1 MPGPGL
7 WRTEWKGTISMK
19 DGCRVKICGITS
31 LSDAGLAAGVGAD
44 YIGVVIEVAFSPRSM
59 GINEA
64 SPLFTSAP
72 LPAVA
77 LVHQMEPE
85 RLEELLLKLRP
96 HAVQFLSPEGPEL
109 AVRLKNLQPGLQIW
123 QSLFLPAGGEVVAGF
138 DFETLASKT
147 ARCQEAG
154 VDVVLFDTAA
164 IASGRFGGTGLTGDW
179 DLAGRLVR
187 EATLP
192 AFLAGGINPGN
203 IRKAVEAVRPFGID
217 LCSGVEECP
226 GKKSFAKLKA
236 LMEALRQA
244 GGL

>member
-1 MPGPGL
+1 
-7 WRTEWKGTISMK
+7 MK
-19 DGCRVKICGITS
+19 DSCRVKICGITN

-59 GINEA
+59 SINEA
-64 SPLFTSAP
+64 SPLFASAP

-109 AVRLKNLQPGLQIW
+109 AGRLKDLQPGLQIW

-138 DFETLASKT
+138 DFETLALKT
-147 ARCQEAG
+147 TRCKEAG

-164 IASGRFGGTGLTGDW
+164 IASGKFGGTGLTGDW
-179 DLAGRLVR
+179 ALAGRLVR
-187 EATLP
+187 EAKLP
-192 AFLAGGINPGN
+192 SFLAGGINPGN
-203 IRKAVEAVRPFGID
+203 IRRAVEAVRPFGID
-217 LCSGVEECP
+217 LCSGVEEYP
-226 GKKSFAKLKA
+226 GKKSPAGLKA
-236 LMEALRQA
+236 LMEALRDA
-244 GGL
+244 KGSDPPT

>member
-1 MPGPGL
+1 
-7 WRTEWKGTISMK
+7 MK

-44 YIGVVIEVAFSPRSM
+44 YIGVIIEVAFSPRSL

-64 SPLFTSAP
+64 GPIFASAP

-77 LVHQMEPE
+77 LVHQMGPE
-85 RLEELLLKLRP
+85 RIEELLLKLRP

-109 AVRLKNLQPGLQIW
+109 AGHLKDFQPGLQIW

-138 DFETLASKT
+138 DFQTLVLKT
-147 ARCQEAG
+147 ARCGEAG
-154 VDVVLFDTAA
+154 VDAVLFDTAA
-164 IASGRFGGTGLTGDW
+164 IARGKFGGTGLTGDW
-179 DLAGRLVR
+179 DLAGKLVR
-187 EATLP
+187 AAALP

-203 IRKAVEAVRPFGID
+203 IRRAVKAVQPFGID
-217 LCSGVEECP
+217 LCSGVEDRP
-226 GKKSFAKLKA
+226 GKKSAGKLAA

-244 GGL
+244 EEV